1 MAKFSDV
8 TFGKER
14 TGDLSATRRHPFLD
28 RLEVLLQDTNV
39 TDVHVTETGP
49 MGPGRIWVRRKG
61 DMKMEQIE
69 VPREG
74 IMSICFDLFRLPP
87 NERENCATEFCG
99 SRMRLRFSRSLFRE
113 QIFIRRLPSRIPTL
127 AELGHERTFERL
139 LSEIRPGI
147 VLVAGPTGS
156 GKSTLLASIMQHYL
170 DTFPIHLV
178 SAEDPV
184 EYLLQPGTGE
194 PSQREIPDDVVTF
207 DKAVVNMLREDP
219 DIVTIGEMREPSTA
233 AAALVAAETGH
244 LVFGTVHAPSVPG
257 IVDRLYGMLQGVSDA
272 PARFSQ
278 AFLGGVVLNIL
289 RDGKNQTKRTTEYMI
304 LDQLRREDA
313 DRAREMI
320 RDRMSHGL
328 SEFVQV
334 MSAENR
340 SLNL

>member
-1 MAKFSDV
+1 MAKFNDPGV
-8 TFGKER
+8 AER
-14 TGDLSATRRHPFLD
+14 GLKPEGIGDRHPFLE
-28 RLEVLLQDTNV
+28 RLAALLHDPSV
-39 TDVHVTETGP
+39 TDVHVTESGT
-49 MGPGRIWVRRKG
+49 MGPGRIWVRRQG
-61 DMKMEQIE
+61 NMRMDPIE

-74 IMSICFDLFRLPP
+74 IMKICSDLFRLPA
-87 NERENCATEFCG
+87 NERENCATEFDG
-99 SRMRLRFSRSLFRE
+99 NRMRLRFSRSLFRE

-127 AELGHERTFERL
+127 AELGHERTFDQL
-139 LSEIRPGI
+139 LSDIRPGI

-170 DTFPIHLV
+170 DTFPVHLV

-184 EYLLQPGTGE
+184 EYLLQPGMGE
-194 PSQREIPDDVVTF
+194 PSQREIPDDVTTF

-289 RDGKNQTKRTTEYMI
+289 RDGKNQTRRTTEYMI

-320 RDRMSHGL
+320 RDRMSYGL